1 LLLRDYSRVNA
12 LREVLLKTLGCD
24 LLDALGDCGLASG
37 VGLALTVLV
46 AGRHSD
52 GSLLEDGCLL
62 DERAGDAAEFESEGH
77 DGCI

>member
-1 LLLRDYSRVNA
+1 LLLGDYSRVNA

-24 LLDALGDCGLASG
+24 LLDALGNCGLASG